1 METIKNKKAIRVWHK
16 RHEIVLKEWGEICS
30 CYRFMHYKAF
40 LKYREWNLR
49 FTLPIIIISTV
60 TGTANFAQNT
70 FPEHIQP
77 MLPSCI
83 GGLNLFAAILTTVAQ
98 FLKVSEL
105 LESHRVSSIHYGKMA
120 RNIKLEL
127 ALPISERKHHG
138 ASMLEH
144 YRIEIDQLI
153 EQSPP
158 IPKII
163 LERFNNKL
171 NTSNSTVTRPEI
183 SEVNP
188 IELYDSSKEDYLK
201 EEVVKKFKDV
211 LDNNPEKFHNQ
222 QEAITKDL
230 DNLVAQLTKHVD
242 DEVVIEVG
250 TSDGIESPS
259 PLPSSDS
266 ISDEDKESNE

>member
-1 METIKNKKAIRVWHK
+1 METLKNKKTARIWHK
-16 RHEIVLKEWGEICS
+16 RHEMVLKEWGEICS

-77 MLPSCI
+77 ALPSCI

-144 YRIEIDQLI
+144 YRSEIDQLI

-158 IPKII
+158 IPKVI
-163 LERFNNKL
+163 LESFNNKL
-171 NTSNSTVTRPEI
+171 NISNSSVTRPEI

-188 IELYDSSKEDYLK
+188 IELYDSSKEEYLK
-201 EEVVKKFKDV
+201 EEVVKRFKEVVD
-211 LDNNPEKFHNQ
+211 DPERFHNQ

-230 DNLVAQLTKHVD
+230 DNLVAQLTKQNE
-242 DEVVIEVG
+242 DEIVIEVDSSNG
-250 TSDGIESPS
+250 LESPS
-259 PLPSSDS
+259 PPPDTDS
-266 ISDEDKESNE
+266 IGYEDKETYE